1 MGFVFYDLETTG
13 ISPAFDQPLQFAA
26 IRTNNDFAEIER
38 VDLRCRIAPHIIPSP
53 QALMVT
59 GVTPA
64 QLVDTELPSLFE
76 FTQTIMELTERWAPA
91 TWVGFNTIRFDE
103 EVLRQTFYQNL
114 QPNIYATQFNGNN
127 RLDILTAVYAVWCR
141 SPGLMHWPKD
151 DSGRTTFKLDR
162 LAPANGFNAHNA
174 HDALGDVEA
183 TIHIARLIAKDDPE
197 LWSAIL
203 HNRDK
208 QNVIA
213 TLETFHPVELVLRF
227 GGGPPR
233 SYVGCFCGTATNN
246 PTQAAFF
253 DLEAGDPEAL
263 MQADDAALFLAVD
276 GTPQIIRSIA
286 TNKVPSIFPI
296 ANPDPDH
303 LRKAALIAA
312 NPAFRARVGQA
323 MAARYVEDDAAP
335 PLQVEKQIYG
345 KFYSKA
351 DRDLLTEFQRADWP
365 RRQQIVGLFTDA
377 RLRQLGRRLIAFY
390 SPETLTAEEVDQFEA
405 FLQERWNAQ
414 ETEWTTISSATRA
427 IADLRAQPGADNT
440 VLDEIVAF
448 IEQTVSATGHMQPAG
463 LSAKGNGI

>member
-13 ISPAFDQPLQFAA
+13 ISPAYDQPLQFAA
-26 IRTNNDFAEIER
+26 IRTDDSFAEIER
-38 VDLRCRIAPHIIPSP
+38 IDLRCRIAPHIIPSP
-53 QALMVT
+53 QALVVT

-64 QLVDTELPSLFE
+64 QLVDPALPSLFT
-76 FTQTIMELTERWAPA
+76 FTQTIMDLIELWAPA

-103 EVLRQTFYQNL
+103 EVLRQAFYQNL

-141 SPGLMHWPKD
+141 NPGLMHWPTD
-151 DSGRTTFKLDR
+151 NTGRTTFKLDR

-183 TIHIARLIAKDDPE
+183 TIHIARQIANGDLG

-208 QNVIA
+208 QNVMA
-213 TLETFHPVELVLRF
+213 TLETFRPVELVLRF

-233 SYVGCFCGTATNN
+233 SYIGCFCGTAEGN

-253 DLEAGDPEAL
+253 DLEASDPEAV
-263 MQADDAALFLAVD
+263 MQADDAALFQAVD

-286 TNKVPSIFPI
+286 TNKVPLLFPI
-296 ANPDPDH
+296 ANPDPEH

-323 MAARYVEDDAAP
+323 MAARYVDDPAAP
-335 PLQVEKQIYG
+335 PPPVEKQIYG
-345 KFYSKA
+345 GFYAKA
-351 DRDLLTEFQRADWP
+351 DRDLLAEFQRAEWP
-365 RRQQIVGLFTDA
+365 RRQEIVGHLADA
-377 RLRQLGRRLIAFY
+377 RLRQLGRRLIAVHA
-390 SPETLTAEEVDQFEA
+390 PETMTVAEAEQFEA
-405 FLQERWNAQ
+405 FLRERWNAPDVP
-414 ETEWTTISSATRA
+414 ENEWTTIASATRA
-427 IADLRAQPGADNT
+427 IAELRAQAGTDQEA
-440 VLDEIVAF
+440 LDDIAAF
-448 IEQTVSATGHMQPAG
+448 IRQMTFE
-463 LSAKGNGI
+463 

>member
-26 IRTNNDFAEIER
+26 IRTDDSFVEIER
-38 VDLRCRIAPHIIPSP
+38 VNLRCRRAPHIIPSP
-53 QALMVT
+53 RALIVT

-64 QLVDTELPSLFE
+64 QLVDPELPSLFE
-76 FTQTIMELTERWAPA
+76 FTQTIMDLTERWAPS

-103 EVLRQTFYQNL
+103 EVLRQAFYQNL

-141 SPGLMHWPKD
+141 NPGLMHWPTD
-151 DSGRTTFKLDR
+151 DTGRITFKLDR

-183 TIHIARLIAKDDPE
+183 TVHIARLIANGDPA

-208 QNVIA
+208 QNVMA
-213 TLETFHPVELVLRF
+213 ALETFRPVELVLRF

-233 SYVGCFCGTATNN
+233 AYVGCFCGTATGN

-253 DLEAGDPEAL
+253 DLEAGDPEVL
-263 MQADDAALFLAVD
+263 MQAEDAALFQAVD

-286 TNKVPSIFPI
+286 TNKVPSLFPI

-312 NPAFRARVGQA
+312 NLAFRTRVGQA
-323 MAARYVEDDAAP
+323 MAARYVEDPAAP
-335 PLQVEKQIYG
+335 PPPVEKQIYG
-345 KFYSKA
+345 GFYAKA
-351 DRDLLTEFQRADWP
+351 DRDLLTGFQRADWP
-365 RRQQIVGLFTDA
+365 RRREIVGVITDV
-377 RLRQLGRRLIAFY
+377 RLRQLGRRLIAFHA
-390 SPETLTAEEVDQFEA
+390 PELMTAEEAEQYEA
-405 FLQERWNAQ
+405 FLRERWHAP
-414 ETEWTTISSATRA
+414 EAPVTEWTTIASAQRA
-427 IADLRAQPGADNT
+427 ISELRAQPGADKDALNDIAVFIT
-440 VLDEIVAF
+440 QITRGDAELD
-448 IEQTVSATGHMQPAG
+448 
-463 LSAKGNGI
+463 